1 MNEWELQSKWVSSPL
16 ALLNTPARRLR
27 MGALLAGGLQREIEA
42 WRAELATLADLE
54 APWLWEGRNPFSGLS
69 AMVRTSEPTA
79 LQLKFEDGNVSIV
92 ASAAERSYSYL
103 AREMP
108 ELAASGEAKGSQSG
122 DLYLSSH
129 SSSDQKSRDWS
140 SDLRA
145 GLAMWAVRRG
155 RSKLVAA
162 AHRPIGRFSR
172 AVESL
177 YRRALTKAFEDESPA
192 IPLTDR
198 DTVQML
204 IEAPAHSSHHRASD
218 SLDLLPRDGRSE
230 QKTLLRVMADEHER
244 RVPFPPAAALLSR
257 LTDRWYAARAGLDTP
272 HQPSEVGR
280 MAVGVQ
286 SPHAI
291 AMELQGPLN
300 DETEVL
306 SNASRQLKEPV
317 SNPMPGY
324 GQAIVLEGG
333 ERTAHM
339 QWITPVAHNTIHL
352 TVQPPPLVNALDP
365 DELADLLD
373 RILRQEARRH
383 GISLM

>member
-1 MNEWELQSKWVSSPL
+1 
-16 ALLNTPARRLR
+16 
-27 MGALLAGGLQREIEA
+27 
-42 WRAELATLADLE
+42 
-54 APWLWEGRNPFSGLS
+54 
-69 AMVRTSEPTA
+69 
-79 LQLKFEDGNVSIV
+79 
-92 ASAAERSYSYL
+92 
-103 AREMP
+103 
-108 ELAASGEAKGSQSG
+108 
-122 DLYLSSH
+122 
-129 SSSDQKSRDWS
+129 
-140 SDLRA
+140 
-145 GLAMWAVRRG
+145 
-155 RSKLVAA
+155 
-162 AHRPIGRFSR
+162 
-172 AVESL
+172 
-177 YRRALTKAFEDESPA
+177 
-192 IPLTDR
+192 
-198 DTVQML
+198 
-204 IEAPAHSSHHRASD
+204 
-218 SLDLLPRDGRSE
+218 
-230 QKTLLRVMADEHER
+230 MADEHER